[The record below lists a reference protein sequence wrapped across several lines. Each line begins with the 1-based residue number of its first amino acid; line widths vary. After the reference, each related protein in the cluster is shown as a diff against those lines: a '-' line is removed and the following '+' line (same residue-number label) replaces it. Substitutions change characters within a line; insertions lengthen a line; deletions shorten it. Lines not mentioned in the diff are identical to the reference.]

1 MRRWVFPGIFR
12 AESSAVGRASIAPVS
27 PPAGSRVPIWVDL
40 ALDWWL
46 SSAIPVSELNLLARP
61 LSFEIATG
69 GWVVGPVVMAS

>member
-1 MRRWVFPGIFR
+1 MGFPR
-12 AESSAVGRASIAPVS
+12 DLQSRVLSSRASVDRS
-27 PPAGSRVPIWVDL
+27 RLPPKAGSRVPIWVDL

-46 SSAIPVSELNLLARP
+46 SSAIPVSELNLLARS